1 MILNYHFLEGEY
13 LIKKN
18 EPNQMFSCFC
28 KIMFLDPWS
37 YILLWIVIQNNEL
50 MTSNSH
56 AF

>member
-1 MILNYHFLEGEY
+1 MILNYHLEREY
-13 LIKKN
+13 LIKKH
-18 EPNQMFSCFC
+18 EPNQMQNYVS
-28 KIMFLDPWS
+28 WS